1 MSNRSFSSN
10 WDYKWGQPTD
20 FILCHSLA
28 QLQRF
33 DLSKGQP
40 GNKEMTEV
48 IQMNREVGFMMT
60 TNKGGGVYG
69 KQLNREAGFMLYS

>member
-1 MSNRSFSSN
+1 MSNRSFSSGTTGG
-10 WDYKWGQPTD
+10 DSRQT
-20 FILCHSLA
+20 LHSLHSLA

-60 TNKGGGVYG
+60 ANKGGGVYG
-69 KQLNREAGFMLYS
+69 IQLNREAGFMLYS